1 MTNATSIT
9 QAERTAKY
17 LGDDPEQSRLWAEQ
31 YLLFVKNLTAVFD
44 GFKAVDIEALGVE
57 HNELRV
63 IIGPNGAGKTT
74 FCDLVSGKTPPAT
87 GKVFFDGDEITH
99 GSPSARLFSLS
110 PSCCSSMNPPPA

>member
-1 MTNATSIT
+1 MTNSIPTT

-17 LGDDPEQSRLWAEQ
+17 LGDAPEQSRLWADR
-31 YLLFVKNLTAVFD
+31 YLLFVKNLSAVFD

-74 FCDLVSGKTPPAT
+74 FCDLVSGKPPVT
-87 GKVFFDGDEITH
+87 TRITLICL
-99 GSPSARLFSLS
+99 SRLRW
-110 PSCCSSMNPPPA
+110 